1 MRSSFATDRGLTLVK
16 TPNLRQQAG
25 RRWLT
30 VVCGMLAL
38 ALASGVVGTIASS
51 STPAPA
57 RSAVGP
63 FSYFPTE

>member
-1 MRSSFATDRGLTLVK
+1 MRSSFATYRGLTLMK

-30 VVCGMLAL
+30 LACGLLAL
-38 ALASGVVGTIASS
+38 ALASGVVGTLASS
-51 STPAPA
+51 PTPAPVKSTA
-57 RSAVGP
+57 GP